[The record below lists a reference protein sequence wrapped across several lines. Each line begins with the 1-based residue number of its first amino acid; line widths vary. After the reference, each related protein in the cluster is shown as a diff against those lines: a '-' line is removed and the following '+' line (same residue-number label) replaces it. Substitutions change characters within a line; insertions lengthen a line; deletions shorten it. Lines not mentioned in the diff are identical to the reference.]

1 MAAVHVKEGD
11 GSHLSPPHIHNL
23 ATPIGRGRR
32 RRGHHY
38 GTPDAVGDG
47 VAAALVALIIRI
59 NFVITL
65 SLFPNEYLFPV
76 QKQ

>member
-11 GSHLSPPHIHNL
+11 GRHLSPPHIHNP

-32 RRGHHY
+32 QRGHLC

-47 VAAALVALIIRI
+47 VAAALVA
-59 NFVITL
+59 
-65 SLFPNEYLFPV
+65 
-76 QKQ
+76 